1 MKGLL
6 RRLRGIIGTGLT
18 WAVGFAFLGTVPGV
32 FQGEWDVLLSVIPGN
47 ASVGFIFGSV
57 FAVVLSIVERRRR
70 LEDLSIPRIGL
81 WGAFT
86 ALLIVGGMQFFSAGT
101 LYWEPVLILS
111 LYSGALSSGSLAL
124 ARRAEPKLIESQA
137 NSTNGNPMSCPP
149 ETRPSRVFSSGL

>member
-1 MKGLL
+1 
-6 RRLRGIIGTGLT
+6 
-18 WAVGFAFLGTVPGV
+18 
-32 FQGEWDVLLSVIPGN
+32 
-47 ASVGFIFGSV
+47 VGFIFGSV

-86 ALLIVGGMQFFSAGT
+86 ALLIVGGMQFFSVGT

-124 ARRAEPKLIESQA
+124 ARRAEPKLIESEHDPLPA
-137 NSTNGNPMSCPP
+137 L
-149 ETRPSRVFSSGL
+149 EE